1 MKFNGDG
8 NRTTWEHVRQCT
20 AELEE
25 ASFSYALHIRLFS
38 LSLTETV
45 FSWFSLLAPN
55 SIQSWNKLEN
65 KFNDH
70 FCSGDNET
78 KFTDLTSVEQGSDE
92 SVTDYFKSLLKI

>member
-1 MKFNGDG
+1 MVMIIELLG
-8 NRTTWEHVRQCT
+8 NTLVNTLLILEKLVAVTLCT
-20 AELEE
+20 
-25 ASFSYALHIRLFS
+25 LFI
-38 LSLTETV
+38 SLTLTGTT
-45 FSWFSLLAPN
+45 FAWFSLLAPN

>member
-1 MKFNGDG
+1 MGKAGFYD
-8 NRTTWEHVRQCT
+8 
-20 AELEE
+20 
-25 ASFSYALHIRLFS
+25 ALRILLFS
-38 LSLTETV
+38 LSLIGTT
-45 FSWFSLLAPN
+45 FSWFSSLAPN